1 MLIVFEG
8 LDGSG
13 KSTAAEFVAK
23 ELNYKLVSAPTNTSN
38 AGKLARELLS
48 GNAKD
53 YSKESLSLIISL
65 LSIIDRNHLPTHN
78 TVYSRYALSSLAYL
92 KIPDSTIEQCF
103 KKILDDSVEPDIVF
117 FIDTPA
123 DICYNRIQNRAGA
136 LELYEALDH
145 LNYVYKRYIEEAIP
159 YFINLGW
166 NIVTID
172 GTLSIDKV
180 RETCLEHIERCIYPR
195 RYP

>member
-23 ELNYKLVSAPTNTSN
+23 ELDYKLVSAPSNTSN

-48 GNAKD
+48 SNYKD
-53 YSKESLSLIISL
+53 YSKESVSLIISL
-65 LSIIDRNHLPTHN
+65 LSVIDRSHLPTHN
-78 TVYSRYALSSLAYL
+78 TVYSRYALSSLAYV
-92 KIPDSTIEQCF
+92 KIPDSTIEEYF
-103 KKILDDSVEPDIVF
+103 KRILDESVEPDLVF
-117 FIDTPA
+117 FINTPP
-123 DICYNRIQNRAGA
+123 DICYNRIQNRARA
-136 LELYEALDH
+136 LELYETLDH
-145 LNYVYKRYIEEAIP
+145 LNYVYKRYTEKAIP
-159 YFINLGW
+159 YFISLGW

-172 GTLSIDKV
+172 GTLSVDKV